1 KDFGDLPE
9 QFCSVTGASKE
20 IALHLLEACN
30 GDLQMAVGM
39 HMDGTGNG
47 ETASGQVGQD
57 QLLTDISAAECLSDE
72 IRAPI
77 PQ

>member
-1 KDFGDLPE
+1 MLEIFFVAIFPKRDMN
-9 QFCSVTGASKE
+9 FCSLCQGASKE

-57 QLLTDISAAECLSDE
+57 QLLTDISAAEW
-72 IRAPI
+72 
-77 PQ
+77 